1 MITDSFGRGHL
12 GVSAWH
18 SRPLC
23 QTIVVTAGCGWERRW
38 GRPVEEIRRVMRS
51 GSRPHCVEGWTALA
65 EPSAVLGTQSPN
77 IESITSYL
85 KTVLVFHA

>member
-1 MITDSFGRGHL
+1 MAFASALSDHRRNGRLRL
-12 GVSAWH
+12 GAA
-18 SRPLC
+18 L
-23 QTIVVTAGCGWERRW
+23 

-51 GSRPHCVEGWTALA
+51 GSRPHCVEGWTARA